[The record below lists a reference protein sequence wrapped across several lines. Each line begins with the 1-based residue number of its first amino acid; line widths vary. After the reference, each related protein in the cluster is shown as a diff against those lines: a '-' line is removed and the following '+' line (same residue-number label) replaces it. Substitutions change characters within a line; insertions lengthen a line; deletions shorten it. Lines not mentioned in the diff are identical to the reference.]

1 MRKQTHISHLIHFFS
16 LRKREPSNLF
26 IVGERFPIL
35 YPEQF
40 RIILLKKKTVFV
52 FFPETIFLKIMFSSA
67 VSKLLSKHHELLDDH
82 IKKVQNIKYKEKK
95 ELIKI
100 GIFTERDIKNIKKK
114 MKDLNNQNIKKCEP
128 SQVRNPNT
136 LRCVKR
142 DGKLGKKL
150 VHSQDLD

>member
-1 MRKQTHISHLIHFFS
+1 MPTPQRTVLSDESIQLLHDKFSEKQ
-16 LRKREPSNLF
+16 
-26 IVGERFPIL
+26 
-35 YPEQF
+35 Q
-40 RIILLKKKTVFV
+40 ILLTRMYDVTKSD
-52 FFPETIFLKIMFSSA
+52 ES

-100 GIFTERDIKNIKKK
+100 GIYTDKRDIKNIKKK
-114 MKDLNNQNIKKCEP
+114 MKDLKNQNIKKCEP

>member
-1 MRKQTHISHLIHFFS
+1 MPTPQRTVLSDESIQLLHDKFSEKQ
-16 LRKREPSNLF
+16 
-26 IVGERFPIL
+26 
-35 YPEQF
+35 Q
-40 RIILLKKKTVFV
+40 ILLTRMYDVTKSD
-52 FFPETIFLKIMFSSA
+52 ES